1 MLRNL
6 IAFPLLALVVIV
18 QSAVVSQMNLL
29 AGFADLMLVVLAAWA
44 LKAEAASAWL
54 WAFLGGVMVSFVSG
68 LPWLI
73 TMLGYLFVVLL
84 AQLLRRRVWQAPL
97 LAMFSVT
104 FIGTLI
110 MNVLALIVL
119 SLLGTPLPIGN
130 SLGLIVLPSML
141 LNLLFAVPVYAMIR
155 DLAQWVA
162 PAQEVE

>member
-18 QSAVVSQMNLL
+18 QSAVISHMTLL
-29 AGFADLMLVVLAAWA
+29 AGYADLMLVILAAWA
-44 LKAEAASAWL
+44 LKAEASSAWL
-54 WAFLGGVMVSFVSG
+54 WAILGGVMVSFVSG
-68 LPWLI
+68 LPWPV
-73 TMLGYLFVVLL
+73 TMFGYLFVVLL

-110 MNVLALIVL
+110 MDLFILLVLN
-119 SLLGTPLPIGN
+119 LLGTPLPIGD

-141 LNLLFAVPVYAMIR
+141 LNLLFAVPVYVMIR
-155 DLAQWVA
+155 DLAQWVS
-162 PAQEVE
+162 PAEEVE

>member
-1 MLRNL
+1 MFRNL

-18 QSAVVSQMNLL
+18 QSAVISHMTLL
-29 AGFADLMLVVLAAWA
+29 AGYADLMLVILAAWA
-44 LKAEAASAWL
+44 LKAEASSAWL
-54 WAFLGGVMVSFVSG
+54 WAILGGVMVSFVSG
-68 LPWLI
+68 LPWPV
-73 TMLGYLFVVLL
+73 TMFGYLFVVLL

-110 MNVLALIVL
+110 MDLFTLLVLN
-119 SLLGTPLPIGN
+119 LLGTPLPIGD

-141 LNLLFAVPVYAMIR
+141 LNLLFAVPVYVMIR
-155 DLAQWVA
+155 DLAQWVS

>member
-1 MLRNL
+1 MFRNL

-18 QSAVVSQMNLL
+18 QSAVVSHMTLL
-29 AGFADLMLVVLAAWA
+29 AGYADLMLVVLAAWA
-44 LKAEAASAWL
+44 LKAEASSAWL
-54 WAFLGGVMVSFVSG
+54 WALLGGVMVSFVSG

-73 TMLGYLFVVLL
+73 IIFGYLFVVLL

-110 MNVLALIVL
+110 MDLFTLIMLNV
-119 SLLGTPLPIGN
+119 LGTPLPIGD

-141 LNLLFAVPVYAMIR
+141 LNLLFAVPIYVMIR
-155 DLAQWVA
+155 DLAQWVS
-162 PAQEVE
+162 PVEEVE